1 MAIKVE
7 NLERVFLYNGMR
19 LPDPSPTMTP
29 SQVRDVYGAAYPEIT
44 NADIE
49 GPAQKGDKLEFTFR
63 RAVGTKG

>member
-7 NLERVFLYNGMR
+7 KLERVFLYNGMA
-19 LPDPSPTMTP
+19 LPDPGANMTP
-29 SQVRDVYGAAYPEIT
+29 TQVRDVYGAAYPEIT

-49 GPAQKGDKLEFTFR
+49 GPVRKGDKLEFTFR